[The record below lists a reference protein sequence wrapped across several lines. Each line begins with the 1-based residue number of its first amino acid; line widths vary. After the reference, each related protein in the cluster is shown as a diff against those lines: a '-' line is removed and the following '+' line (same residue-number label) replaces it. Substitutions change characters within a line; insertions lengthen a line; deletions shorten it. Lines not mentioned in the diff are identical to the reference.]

1 MAVIHRQGSNLMAAL
16 CREAERCSRRSLQ
29 INQQCDFCLN
39 RTLLKRLHSEQCS
52 IAARLEQLQKLIAGM
67 DRESVVDPMALDFAS
82 EVARRA
88 LLNIRSLAN

>member
-16 CREAERCSRRSLQ
+16 CLEAERCSRRSLQ

-39 RTLLKRLHSEQCS
+39 RTLIKRLRSEQCS
-52 IAARLEQLQKLIAGM
+52 SSARLEQLQKLIAGM
-67 DRESVVDPMALDFAS
+67 DRESVVDPLALDFAS

-88 LLNIRSLAN
+88 LLKIRSLAN

>member
-39 RTLLKRLHSEQCS
+39 RTLLKRLRSEQCS

-67 DRESVVDPMALDFAS
+67 DRESVVDPLALDFAS

-88 LLNIRSLAN
+88 LLKIRSLAN

>member
-39 RTLLKRLHSEQCS
+39 RTLLKRLRSEQCS
-52 IAARLEQLQKLIAGM
+52 ITARLEHLQKLIEGM
-67 DRESVVDPMALDFAS
+67 DRESVVDPMALEFAS

-88 LLNIRSLAN
+88 LLKIRSLAN